1 MWDEELDFSDSPL
14 TVGNIVDIIGQD
26 GIREMSEIVKVHCML
41 CAETFI
47 GPKDKAG
54 MFIKGHKEYHLWE
67 TTLYDTLGGP

>member
-1 MWDEELDFSDSPL
+1 
-14 TVGNIVDIIGQD
+14 
-26 GIREMSEIVKVHCML
+26 MSEIVKVHCML
-41 CAETFI
+41 CGETFI